1 MTDTQNVAP
10 ADAAYAHFATKPDQR
25 KELPDGQGEGALPI
39 ATRPDQPTFPAPM
52 GVPRETLEEMGVA
65 QGYVGAGTTAAVAP
79 EGAPADP
86 DLAEKQGAAAEVAAG
101 TPGGV
106 TGTVGMAPGGMAPGG
121 TAPGYSPST

>member
-1 MTDTQNVAP
+1 MTDEQKVAP

-39 ATRPDQPTFPAPM
+39 AARPDQPTFPAPM
-52 GVPRETLEEMGVA
+52 GVPRESLEKMGVA

-86 DLAEKQGAAAEVAAG
+86 DLAEKQAAAADVADEATG
-101 TPGGV
+101 TPGTSSGV
-106 TGTVGMAPGGMAPGG
+106 TGTVGAAPGTRPGE
-121 TAPGYSPST
+121 